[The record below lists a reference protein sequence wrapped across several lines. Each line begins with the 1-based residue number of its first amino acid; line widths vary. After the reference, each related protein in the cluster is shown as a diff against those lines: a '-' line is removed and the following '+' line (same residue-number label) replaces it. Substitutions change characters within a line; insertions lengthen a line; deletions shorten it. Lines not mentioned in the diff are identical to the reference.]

1 MHNTFM
7 VKPKPGTRR
16 TQVERSESTR
26 AALLEAGRRLFS
38 ELGYAHSGQE
48 AIVSAAGVTRGA
60 LQHHFGTK
68 QALFIAVYEDV
79 EREVVAAVAE
89 AAMAVGSDGPLEMLR
104 SGCQAY
110 LDAVLDPTVRR
121 ISAVDGPA
129 VMPTDT
135 RQEITDRYAMGLVRE
150 VVEQAVQVGEIR
162 DTPPEPLARMLL
174 AGVIAA
180 AEYVAT
186 APDPLVARAEAGK
199 TVDLLLANLKE

>member
-1 MHNTFM
+1 M
-7 VKPKPGTRR
+7 VNPHPGIRR
-16 TQVERSESTR
+16 TQVERSGSTR
-26 AALLEAGRRLFS
+26 AALLEAARRLFS
-38 ELGYAHSGQE
+38 ELGYAGSGQE

-68 QALFIAVYEDV
+68 RALFVAVYEEV
-79 EREVVAAVAE
+79 EREVVTSVAE
-89 AAMAVGSDGPLEMLR
+89 AAMAVGPDGPLAMLR

-121 ISAVDGPA
+121 ISAIDGPA
-129 VMPTDT
+129 VVPSDI

-150 VVEQAVQVGEIR
+150 VVEHAVQAGEIG
-162 DTPPEPLARMLL
+162 DTPTEPLARMLL

-186 APDPLVARAEAGK
+186 APDPQVARTEAGA
-199 TVDLLLANLKE
+199 TVDLLLANLSG

>member
-1 MHNTFM
+1 M
-7 VKPKPGTRR
+7 VKTDPGSRR
-16 TQVERSESTR
+16 TQAQRSESTR

-38 ELGYAHSGQE
+38 ELGYARSGQE

-68 QALFIAVYEDV
+68 QALFIAVYEEV
-79 EREVVAAVAE
+79 ERDVVSAVAE
-89 AAMAVGSDGPLEMLR
+89 AAMEVGPDRPLEMLR

-121 ISAVDGPA
+121 ICAVDGPA
-129 VMPTDT
+129 VVPTDV

-150 VVEQAVQVGEIR
+150 AVVHAVQIGELH
-162 DTPPEPLARMLL
+162 DTPTEPLARMLL

-186 APDPLVARAEAGK
+186 APDPVVARAEAGA
-199 TVDLLLANLKE
+199 TVDLLLANLER

>member
-1 MHNTFM
+1 M
-7 VKPKPGTRR
+7 VKPNPGSRR
-16 TQVERSESTR
+16 TQAQRSESTR
-26 AALLEAGRRLFS
+26 VALLEAARRLFS
-38 ELGYAHSGQE
+38 ELGYVRSGQE

-68 QALFIAVYEDV
+68 QALFIAVYEEV
-79 EREVVAAVAE
+79 EREVVTAVAE
-89 AAMAVGSDGPLEMLR
+89 AAMAVGPDRPLEMLR

-121 ISAVDGPA
+121 ICAVDGPA
-129 VMPTDT
+129 VVPTDI

-150 VVEQAVQVGEIR
+150 AVEHAVQIGELR
-162 DTPPEPLARMLL
+162 DTPTEPLARMLL

-186 APDPLVARAEAGK
+186 APDPQVARAEAGA
-199 TVDLLLANLKE
+199 TVDLLLANLKR

>member
-1 MHNTFM
+1 M
-7 VKPKPGTRR
+7 
-16 TQVERSESTR
+16 
-26 AALLEAGRRLFS
+26 
-38 ELGYAHSGQE
+38 
-48 AIVSAAGVTRGA
+48 SAAGVTRGA

-68 QALFIAVYEDV
+68 QALFIAVYEEV
-79 EREVVAAVAE
+79 EREVVTAVAE
-89 AAMAVGSDGPLEMLR
+89 AAMAVGPDRPLEMLR

-129 VMPTDT
+129 VVPTDV

-150 VVEQAVQVGEIR
+150 AVEHAVQIGELSR
-162 DTPPEPLARMLL
+162 TPTEPLARMLL

-186 APDPLVARAEAGK
+186 APDSQVARAEAGA
-199 TVDLLLANLKE
+199 TVDLVLANLKR

>member
-1 MHNTFM
+1 M
-7 VKPKPGTRR
+7 VKSHPGTRR

-26 AALLEAGRRLFS
+26 AALLEAARRLFS
-38 ELGYAHSGQE
+38 ERGYTRSGQE
-48 AIVSAAGVTRGA
+48 AIVSEAGVTRGA

-79 EREVVAAVAE
+79 EREVVTAVAE
-89 AAMAVGSDGPLEMLR
+89 AAMTVGPDGPLEMLR

-121 ISAVDGPA
+121 ISALDGPA
-129 VMPTDT
+129 VVPSDI

-150 VVEQAVQVGEIR
+150 VVEHAVQMGEIG
-162 DTPPEPLARMLL
+162 DTPTEPLARMLL

-186 APDPLVARAEAGK
+186 APDPQLARAQAGA
-199 TVDLLLANLKE
+199 TVDLLLTNLKS